1 MDNTPH
7 ALQEFFDIHIE
18 ILFSKTF
25 TQRQIIII
33 IIKKMKAFLGFA

>member
-33 IIKKMKAFLGFA
+33 IIITTNAFLGVA